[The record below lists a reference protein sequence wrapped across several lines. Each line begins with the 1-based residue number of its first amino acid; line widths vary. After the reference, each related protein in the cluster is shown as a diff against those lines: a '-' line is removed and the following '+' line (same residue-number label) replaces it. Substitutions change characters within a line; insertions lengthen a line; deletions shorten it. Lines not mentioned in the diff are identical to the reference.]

1 MINKKNPLQR
11 KSVYQET
18 KNIVLITSRVQK
30 TNMNTFSVL
39 IKETLTTITN
49 SIILK
54 SSINKFCQRFLNSV
68 FWPTMI
74 TNFEKLDFVWLHLP
88 SIFISFSCFYLR
100 SRFSLSILNFLSYF
114 FFFSLHAQFDIW
126 FLKLAIRSL

>member
-68 FWPTMI
+68 F
-74 TNFEKLDFVWLHLP
+74 
-88 SIFISFSCFYLR
+88 
-100 SRFSLSILNFLSYF
+100 
-114 FFFSLHAQFDIW
+114 
-126 FLKLAIRSL
+126 